1 VPVSGRPVR
10 SSRETE
16 PGAEAGARKR
26 LNTDTA
32 AGGIGFAFALAYLA
46 AAFTIPEGSFSNAA
60 VGPAVLPIVIGA
72 ALAVASLALAAR
84 GVLRGAPVENDP
96 EGAEELD
103 DNPAQSPARFAVVA
117 GLLLGYIL
125 LFLPLGY
132 VVSTFLFLFGTTM
145 YLDRGRPVRNVVYS
159 LLFALIV
166 YYVFTELLTVVLPAG
181 PLSLGLV

>member
-1 VPVSGRPVR
+1 VR

-16 PGAEAGARKR
+16 PGAEADARNR
-26 LNTDTA
+26 LNADTV

-60 VGPAVLPIVIGA
+60 VGPAALPIVIGA
-72 ALAVASLALAAR
+72 ALAVASLTLAAR
-84 GVLRGAPVENDP
+84 GVLRGAPVEKEP
-96 EGAEELD
+96 EAEAAEKPD
-103 DNPAQSPARFAVVA
+103 GNPAQSPARFAVVA

-181 PLSLGLV
+181 PLSLGPV

>member
-1 VPVSGRPVR
+1 MR

-16 PGAEAGARKR
+16 PGAEADARKH
-26 LNTDTA
+26 LNTDTV

-60 VGPAVLPIVIGA
+60 VGPAALPIVIGA
-72 ALAVASLALAAR
+72 ALAVR
-84 GVLRGAPVENDP
+84 GVLRGAPVEKEP
-96 EGAEELD
+96 EAEGAEELD

-166 YYVFTELLTVVLPAG
+166 YKAP
-181 PLSLGLV
+181 